1 MTDQIWSETGG
12 RFDRK
17 RILYAIVGGA
27 GLLVV
32 LLWLLARAMAREL
45 NHDEHQFVAPPVLL
59 LREGLLPYRDY
70 PFFHTPNL
78 VFVFAPLLAATS
90 RLLLAARLFNVLCA
104 AALLLLVFAIAA
116 HSFRALRERRWVIAL
131 AFVLVL
137 SLNPFFRFTA
147 GRAWNH
153 DLPVLTSVAAFAA
166 VLHGMTRNRSWLW
179 IGIGGFLL
187 GIAVGTRLSFIP
199 LLLPFALLTLL
210 LPPRGRRL
218 LCLTSLII
226 GAGIALLPTA
236 LLAYEA
242 PRQFLFGNF
251 TYNSTLNPL
260 YRRSNFPDEFT
271 WTRKFAFPV
280 QQLLKSPSDLALVAG
295 FIYFGLRPWRR
306 AGWRNF
312 TEHRETLAL
321 AVILPWVLLGSI
333 AATPSHRQYYYP
345 LVPFLLLGNIYGIA
359 REGQWR
365 PRTNWLIAATLF
377 ASLLEAIPDLSY
389 TATIIRPTQWPVFTV
404 TAKAAQIRELCP
416 QGRVLTLAPIV
427 PLEANLQ
434 IYPELATGPFGWR
447 TAAFVDQRLRSLCHV
462 IAPADLNQVL
472 QSRPPAA
479 ILTGFEHAD
488 IEFQLVTYA
497 KTRGFVKHRLDD
509 HGALWL
515 LPAKP

>member
-1 MTDQIWSETGG
+1 MTVQDWSETDG

-27 GLLVV
+27 GLFAV
-32 LLWLLARAMAREL
+32 LLWLFARAMAREL
-45 NHDEHQFVAPPVLL
+45 NHDEHQFVAPSVLL

-78 VFVFAPLLAATS
+78 VFVFAPLFAATS
-90 RLLLAARLFNVLCA
+90 RLLFVARLLNVLCA
-104 AALLLLVFAIAA
+104 GVLLLLVFAIAA

-131 AFVLVL
+131 GFVLVL

-153 DLPVLTSVAAFAA
+153 DLPTLASVAAFVA
-166 VLHGMTRNRSWLW
+166 VLGGATKNRSWLW
-179 IGIGGFLL
+179 IGLGGFLL
-187 GIAVGTRLSFIP
+187 GIAAGTRLSFLP
-199 LLLPFALLTLL
+199 LLLPFAFLTLL
-210 LPPRGRRL
+210 LPPRGQRL
-218 LCLTSLII
+218 LCLTSLIV
-226 GAGIALLPTA
+226 GTGIALLPTA
-236 LLAYEA
+236 ILAYEA

-295 FIYFGLRPWRR
+295 FIYFGLRPWRGT
-306 AGWRNF
+306 GWRNF
-312 TEHRETLAL
+312 AEHREALAL
-321 AVILPWVLLGSI
+321 AVTLPWVLLGSI

-389 TATIIRPTQWPVFTV
+389 TGTIARPAQWPVFTLP
-404 TAKAAQIRELCP
+404 AKAEQIRELCP

-447 TAAFVDQRLRSLCHV
+447 TAAFVDQRFRALCHV
-462 IAPADLNQVL
+462 IAPADLNQFL

-479 ILTGFEHAD
+479 ILTGFEHSD
-488 IEFQLVTYA
+488 IELPLVTYA
-497 KTRGFVKHRLDD
+497 RTHGYVKHSLDA

-515 LPAKP
+515 IPTKP